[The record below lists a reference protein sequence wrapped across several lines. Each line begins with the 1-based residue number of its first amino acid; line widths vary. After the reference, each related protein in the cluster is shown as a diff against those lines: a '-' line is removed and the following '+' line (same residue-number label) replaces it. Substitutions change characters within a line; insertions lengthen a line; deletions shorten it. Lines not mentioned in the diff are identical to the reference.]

1 MGWYLTI
8 TEEMRAAGLAGNA
21 LLCYALVH
29 GYSQME
35 QGCYYGTIAHTAE
48 VMGCSAETART
59 TLRTLCEDG
68 FIDRFDFLDGGIR
81 RVAYRATQKIW
92 DTQKFGDTQKIG
104 EVPPQNFGT
113 TTQKIGD
120 NISSNNK
127 INNKNNN
134 NISMRTREDKFDF
147 RAGLLALG
155 VTEETADA
163 WLDVR
168 KRAKAVNSELALRD
182 IAAEI
187 EKAAADGWTA
197 EDCIRRAAAKSW
209 RGFEAAWIKPKQPGG
224 NPTPNPRPYESA
236 YTHNAR
242 VLAAMFGTDPD
253 TQL

>member
-59 TLRTLCEDG
+59 TMRTLCEDG

-104 EVPPQNFGT
+104 EVPPKNFGT

-134 NISMRTREDKFDF
+134 NISMRTREGKFDF

-209 RGFEAAWIKPKQPGG
+209 RGFEAAWIKPKQPG
-224 NPTPNPRPYESA
+224 NPTPNPR
-236 YTHNAR
+236 
-242 VLAAMFGTDPD
+242 TDPD

>member
-35 QGCYYGTIAHTAE
+35 QGCYYGTIAHTAD

-134 NISMRTREDKFDF
+134 NISMRTREGKFDF

-209 RGFEAAWIKPKQPGG
+209 RGFEAAWIKPKQPG